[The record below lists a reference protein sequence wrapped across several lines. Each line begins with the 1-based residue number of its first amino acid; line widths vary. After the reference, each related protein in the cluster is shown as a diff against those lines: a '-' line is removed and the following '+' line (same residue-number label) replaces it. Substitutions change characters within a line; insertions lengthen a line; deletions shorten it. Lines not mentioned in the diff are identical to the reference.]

1 MKKLTIGVFSSRS
14 SAESAI
20 SMIKQDLAIPTT
32 DISYLYRSAD
42 NAVHTDNVDG
52 VAQDDETAVDGAVTG
67 AVTGGT
73 IGAIAGLA
81 TVAGLIPVIGPI
93 FVAGPLIAA
102 LGLGAGA
109 VATTA
114 AATATGA
121 AAGGL
126 IGAFASLGVNDT
138 VAKEYEERVSAGDTL
153 VSVEAENTS
162 EVAKI
167 LTDCGATSVGSYN
180 SEV

>member
-1 MKKLTIGVFSSRS
+1 MKKITIGVFSSRS

-20 SMIKQDLAIPTT
+20 SSIKQDLAIGTS
-32 DISYLYRSAD
+32 DISYLYRNAD
-42 NAVHTDNVDG
+42 ETVHTNTVDG
-52 VAQDDETAVDGAVTG
+52 VVQEDTSAVDGAVTG

-73 IGAIAGLA
+73 IGAIAGIA
-81 TVAGLIPVIGPI
+81 TVAGLIPIIGPI

-102 LGLGAGA
+102 LGFGAGA

-126 IGAFASLGVNDT
+126 IGALSTLGVSDT
-138 VAKEYEERVSAGDTL
+138 VAREYEERISAGDTL
-153 VSVEAENTS
+153 VSVHSEKPE
-162 EVAKI
+162 EVAEI
-167 LTDCGATSVGSYN
+167 MTEHGATSVGSYT
-180 SEV
+180 S